1 MTNEYLIH
9 TLTPKKKPKGF
20 NQLDFQLVLHKNEW
34 FLRAEICDISTNE
47 ALILASFDGA
57 RFCNVEGHTY
67 LAAEWLKRTFPD
79 KAKGVDVAIELA
91 QRPPDKITR

>member
-20 NQLDFQLVLHKNEW
+20 NQLDFQLVEYAGEW
-34 FLRAEICDISTNE
+34 FLRAEICDVSTNQ
-47 ALILASFDGA
+47 ALALASFDGA
-57 RFCNVEGHTY
+57 KFCNVEGQTY
-67 LAAEWLKRTFPD
+67 LAANWLKSTFPD

-91 QRPPDKITR
+91 QRPPDKMTC